1 MKYLLRDED
10 YLDLY
15 GVLTPEEIKDEFG
28 DRAPHPRTIRRRLA
42 RYGRDSTRG
51 RLNAIAQAKDALPS
65 AYNLSKEQKIN
76 LLKEAL
82 QEQKETLL
90 LLVWDR
96 AKAFEARW
104 D

>member
-1 MKYLLRDED
+1 MKYKLRDED

-15 GVLTPEEIKDEFG
+15 GVLTPEEIKEEFG
-28 DRAPHPRTIRRRLA
+28 EMSPHPRTIRRRLA

-65 AYNLSKEQKIN
+65 AFNLSKEQKIK

-82 QEQKETLL
+82 AEEKES
-90 LLVWDR
+90 LVRQVWQR
-96 AKAFEARW
+96 AKAFEERW